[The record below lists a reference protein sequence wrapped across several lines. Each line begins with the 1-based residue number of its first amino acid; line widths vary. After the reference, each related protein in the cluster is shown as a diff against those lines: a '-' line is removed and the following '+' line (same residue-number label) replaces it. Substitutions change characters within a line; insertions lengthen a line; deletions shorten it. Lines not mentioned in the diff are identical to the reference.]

1 MNTLAIQCGY
11 TTGTDFT
18 LAALPSVTAEQLTKV
33 NYDTD
38 LAAALKNSYSI
49 WSKEDSMRS
58 ASDDYEN
65 GVTNNQ
71 YAFEAAKIQRDAEK
85 ENVTAAFRALYIG
98 PQGEAGG
105 ADRRAAGSGAGAEN
119 VEGKDVQYK
128 RGMISRQA
136 YQTAQDTMN
145 TAQETAAAAEISLL
159 TAYNTYEWA
168 TRGVMTSTSAM

>member
-1 MNTLAIQCGY
+1 
-11 TTGTDFT
+11 
-18 LAALPSVTAEQLTKV
+18 
-33 NYDTD
+33 
-38 LAAALKNSYSI
+38 
-49 WSKEDSMRS
+49 MRS

-85 ENVTAAFRALYIG
+85 ENVTAAFRALYKDLKEK
-98 PQGEAGG
+98 Q
-105 ADRRAAGSGAGAEN
+105 AALTAAQQDLAQAQKTWK
-119 VEGKDVQYK
+119 VKDVQYK

-168 TRGVMTSTSAM
+168 TRGVMTGTSAM

>member
-1 MNTLAIQCGY
+1 
-11 TTGTDFT
+11 
-18 LAALPSVTAEQLTKV
+18 
-33 NYDTD
+33 
-38 LAAALKNSYSI
+38 
-49 WSKEDSMRS
+49 MRS

-85 ENVTAAFRALYIG
+85 ENVTAAFRALYKDLKEK
-98 PQGEAGG
+98 Q
-105 ADRRAAGSGAGAEN
+105 AALTAAQQDLAQAQKTWK
-119 VEGKDVQYK
+119 VQDVQYK

-145 TAQETAAAAEISLL
+145 TAQETAAAAEINLL

-168 TRGVMTSTSAM
+168 KQGVILSSAAA

>member
-1 MNTLAIQCGY
+1 
-11 TTGTDFT
+11 
-18 LAALPSVTAEQLTKV
+18 
-33 NYDTD
+33 
-38 LAAALKNSYSI
+38 
-49 WSKEDSMRS
+49 MRS

-85 ENVTAAFRALYIG
+85 ENVTAAFRALYKDLKEK
-98 PQGEAGG
+98 Q
-105 ADRRAAGSGAGAEN
+105 AALTAAQQDLAQAQKTWK
-119 VEGKDVQYK
+119 VKDVQYK

-136 YQTAQDTMN
+136 YQTAQDTLN